1 VQATVQLLD
10 RTLADPVMG
19 AVRETFAEDW
29 KFNQPVRQNLVEA
42 VHQVEWAWLLRA
54 WQPICIASRRPC
66 GRLVAHAMAYG
77 IDRERGLV
85 RNIVRKN
92 ESIVKR
98 CRAVLAAD

>member
-1 VQATVQLLD
+1 LD

-42 VHQVEWAWLLRA
+42 VHKSNGPGCCAHGNLSVLPVGDRV
-54 WQPICIASRRPC
+54 